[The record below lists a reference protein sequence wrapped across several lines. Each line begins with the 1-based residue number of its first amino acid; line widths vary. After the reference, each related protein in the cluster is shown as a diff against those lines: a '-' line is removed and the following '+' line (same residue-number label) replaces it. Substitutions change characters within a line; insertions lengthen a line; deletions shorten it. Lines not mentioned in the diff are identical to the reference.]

1 MRRSTKKLKSII
13 KKKYESRDTES
24 IDNSV
29 SEYVNDLSSFS
40 SDYQRL
46 VEDNFANKIKES
58 MHETIIKS
66 AVEQMERYQNKLN
79 NMNLYSLSLPDGIE
93 DVTDE
98 ERWGKSDEIKTIV
111 DTIKHRRKTLKPETW
126 YSKPLVPKASE
137 EKEITKREIELLP
150 EVEEIPDFKNSQN
163 KFIRKHYNLTRNKKM
178 QAIYRYHIN
187 QEKNISKNYFYMFKL
202 WFINFFRYL
211 IKKEK

>member
-13 KKKYESRDTES
+13 KKRYESRDTE
-24 IDNSV
+24 IVDDSV
-29 SEYVNDLSSFS
+29 SEYASDLSSFA

-79 NMNLYSLSLPDGIE
+79 NMNLHSLSLPDGIE

-111 DTIKHRRKTLKPETW
+111 DTIKHRREMLKPETW
-126 YSKPLVPKASE
+126 YSKPFVTKASE

-187 QEKNISKNYFYMFKL
+187 QEKNISKNYFYIFKL
-202 WFINFFRYL
+202 WFIKFFRYL